1 MRYTRKKLRK
11 GTTSYE
17 ATGFCKA
24 LGLSAVGGLLL
35 PAGSAVAAQPV
46 GHAVPDGTYPLPF
59 LSILSNLDITH
70 DFYYS
75 ESLFDHPATEYDH
88 QLAFVTLG
96 MVMAAFTA
104 AVSIPQYWVN
114 GSVGREANLAAAYE
128 LLGFGDA
135 RFYNYDIDTGKAGDY
150 VGYSLARKRYLHNG
164 KTRTLV
170 ALMLRG
176 GGYGGEWAS
185 NVHTGLHQR
194 PLRLHDT
201 GGRRV
206 CLPQGL
212 SDADRTGGRPRRA
225 QALDRRLQPRG
236 HHREPPCRQGAERP
250 AAAWKRPTASS
261 TPLPPLRP

>member
-1 MRYTRKKLRK
+1 MKRRD
-11 GTTSYE
+11 
-17 ATGFCKA
+17 FCKA

-35 PAGSAVAAQPV
+35 PAGSAAAAQPV

-135 RFYNYDIDTGKAGDY
+135 RFYNYDIDTGKAGDF
-150 VGYSLARKRYLHNG
+150 VGYSLARKRYPHNG

-170 ALMLRG
+170 ALMLRRLWRRVG
-176 GGYGGEWAS
+176 QQRP
-185 NVHTGLHQR
+185 HRLHQR
-194 PLRLHDT
+194 PLRLHDA

-212 SDADRTGGRPRRA
+212 SGADRTGGRPR
-225 QALDRRLQPRG
+225 
-236 HHREPPCRQGAERP
+236 
-250 AAAWKRPTASS
+250 
-261 TPLPPLRP
+261 

>member
-1 MRYTRKKLRK
+1 MKRRD
-11 GTTSYE
+11 
-17 ATGFCKA
+17 FCKA

-35 PAGSAVAAQPV
+35 PAGSAAAAQPV

-128 LLGFGDA
+128 LLGFGDD

-150 VGYSLARKRYLHNG
+150 VGYSLARKCYLHNG
-164 KTRTLV
+164 KQRTLV
-170 ALMLRG
+170 ALKLRG
-176 GGYGGEWAS
+176 GG
-185 NVHTGLHQR
+185 
-194 PLRLHDT
+194 
-201 GGRRV
+201 
-206 CLPQGL
+206 
-212 SDADRTGGRPRRA
+212 
-225 QALDRRLQPRG
+225 
-236 HHREPPCRQGAERP
+236 
-250 AAAWKRPTASS
+250 
-261 TPLPPLRP
+261 